1 MSQMEMSA
9 LSCPA
14 TELANNSGNAL
25 WRTTVSSGGSVQ
37 MCFILCMWPAGGDL
51 VTCIQVS
58 TLMFS
63 SIFGKCQI
71 LTLLNMF
78 LRNRLQD
85 KTAKRFLTLGSRFR
99 YNGRTLSE
107 CLEASANITRPP
119 PQFLRLATKR
129 KGLSVC
135 LLHIYIYSFS
145 RHVYLKAMGEHLI
158 FCEWLYS

>member
-1 MSQMEMSA
+1 MEMSA

-25 WRTTVSSGGSVQ
+25 WRTTVSSG
-37 MCFILCMWPAGGDL
+37 LCKCVLFCACDQQGA
-51 VTCIQVS
+51 IQSHAFKYPV
-58 TLMFS
+58 FF

-71 LTLLNMF
+71 LMLLNVF

-107 CLEASANITRPP
+107 CLEASANITRAP

-129 KGLSVC
+129 KGLCVC

-158 FCEWLYS
+158 FCE